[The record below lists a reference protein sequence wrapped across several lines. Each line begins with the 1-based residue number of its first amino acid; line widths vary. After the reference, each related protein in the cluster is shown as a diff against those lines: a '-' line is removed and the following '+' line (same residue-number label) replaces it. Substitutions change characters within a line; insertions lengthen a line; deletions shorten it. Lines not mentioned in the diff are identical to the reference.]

1 MIYPGVTRIGKHQY
15 RIRASATDPRTG
27 KQREADRVVEA
38 ASAAEAASK
47 RALLRQ
53 EILSRVERA
62 PRMTVGDFAE
72 SWLRS
77 KKAELAPSTQET
89 YATALDQMGW
99 LGDMYIDAVIPVD
112 VLKWRDGLKGK
123 PATVNGYLRVVKTML
138 ADAMVQLRLSHNP
151 AERVR
156 GKRDKRSREEVDSN
170 RLTAREL
177 GLVLEVAKT
186 AEPQWYALLATLAL
200 TGARWGEASAL
211 RWTDVD
217 LEGGEVVLRRAQ
229 WRGELKELKT
239 DQIRRVPITA
249 VLVEALRAHRQRLL
263 KEQDRKRL
271 ASGLVF
277 PSNTGTLLC
286 NGGGIGKP
294 WARVLEAAGV
304 SRRITIHGLRRTF
317 NNLARQV
324 SSAVVTQAM
333 TGHVTDAM
341 TEHYSHVEQSEKRA
355 AVAQI
360 ARMVAQSSG
369 DRSGDA
375 QSPLDEEERKSNN
388 PDLLRA

>member
-1 MIYPGVTRIGKHQY
+1 VVYPGVTKIGKGQY
-15 RIRASATDPRTG
+15 RIRATATDPRTG

-38 ASAAEAASK
+38 ASAAEASSM

-53 EILSRVERA
+53 EIVSRVERA
-62 PRMTVGDFAE
+62 PRMTVADFAE

-77 KKAELAPSTQET
+77 KRSELAPSTQET

-99 LGDMYIDAVIPVD
+99 LGDMYIDTVIPVD

-138 ADAMVQLRLSHNP
+138 ADAMVQLRLPHNP

-170 RLTAREL
+170 RLTAPEL
-177 GLVLEVAKT
+177 GRVLEVAKT
-186 AEPQWYALLATLAL
+186 AEPQWHALFATLAL
-200 TGARWGEASAL
+200 TGARWGEVSAL

-217 LEGGEVVLRRAQ
+217 LDGGEVVFRRAQ

-239 DQIRRVPITA
+239 DQIRRVPIIPMLAET
-249 VLVEALRAHRQRLL
+249 LRAHRQRLL
-263 KEQDRKRL
+263 KQQDRRRL

-277 PSNTGTLLC
+277 PSNTGTLLR
-286 NGGGIGKP
+286 NGGGVGRP
-294 WARVLEAAGV
+294 WARVLKTGGV

-324 SSAVVTQAM
+324 SSALVTQAM

-341 TEHYSHVEQSEKRA
+341 TEHYSHVEQAEKRA

-360 ARMVAQSSG
+360 GRMVSQSSG
-369 DRSGDA
+369 DRSGDT
-375 QSPLDEEERKSNN
+375 QVSP
-388 PDLLRA
+388 